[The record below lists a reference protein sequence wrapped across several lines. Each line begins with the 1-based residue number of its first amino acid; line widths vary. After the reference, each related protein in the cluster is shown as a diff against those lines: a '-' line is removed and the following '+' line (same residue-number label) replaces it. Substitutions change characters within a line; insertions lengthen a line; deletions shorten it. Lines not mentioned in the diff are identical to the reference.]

1 MAKLNLEELVAR
13 ATQSKADKLKVKM
26 LTIDREGNTIQAM
39 KKDLRT
45 VSKTL
50 DMETETTNDRF
61 QAEMKLV
68 YDHCQVLHEKEL
80 QAAYNCTEPLDVVE
94 KVFESNMGLISKA
107 AKEILDMYGL
117 ADEESAENTT
127 DAVNKEGAK
136 NPVDAVKN

>member
-13 ATQSKADKLKVKM
+13 ATQSKADKFQVRM
-26 LTIDREGNTIQAM
+26 VEIDREGNTIQAM

-68 YDHCQVLHEKEL
+68 YDHCPVLHEKEL
-80 QAAYNCTEPLDVVE
+80 QAAYGCVEPLDAVE
-94 KVFESNMGLISKA
+94 KVFDSNMGLIENA
-107 AKEILDMYGL
+107 AKKILDMYVL
-117 ADEESAENTT
+117 ADEERSE
-127 DAVNKEGAK
+127 

>member
-13 ATQSKADKLKVKM
+13 ATQSKADKRKVKM

-68 YDHCQVLHEKEL
+68 YDHCPVLHEKEL
-80 QAAYNCTEPLDVVE
+80 QAAYGCVEPLDAVE
-94 KVFESNMGLISKA
+94 KVFDSNMGLIEKA

-117 ADEESAENTT
+117 AEEDGT
-127 DAVNKEGAK
+127 K
-136 NPVDAVKN
+136 NPVDDVKN

>member
-13 ATQSKADKLKVKM
+13 ATQSKADKFQVRM
-26 LTIDREGNTIQAM
+26 VEIDQEGNTIQAT

-45 VSKTL
+45 VAKTL

-80 QAAYNCTEPLDVVE
+80 QTAYGCVEPMDVVE
-94 KVFESNMGLISKA
+94 KVFESNMGLIEKA

-117 ADEESAENTT
+117 AEE
-127 DAVNKEGAK
+127 EGTK
-136 NPVDAVKN
+136 NPVDDVKN

>member
-13 ATQSKADKLKVKM
+13 ATQSKADKFQVKM
-26 LTIDREGNTIQAM
+26 VEIDREGNTIQAM

-68 YDHCQVLHEKEL
+68 YDHCPVLHEKEL
-80 QAAYNCTEPLDVVE
+80 QAAYGCVEPLDAVE
-94 KVFESNMGLISKA
+94 KVFDSNIGLIEKA

-117 ADEESAENTT
+117 AEEDGT
-127 DAVNKEGAK
+127 K
-136 NPVDAVKN
+136 NPVDDVKN

>member
-13 ATQSKADKLKVKM
+13 ATQSKADKFQVRM
-26 LTIDREGNTIQAM
+26 VEIDREGNTIQAT

-45 VSKTL
+45 VSKIL

-68 YDHCQVLHEKEL
+68 YDHCPVLHEKEL
-80 QAAYNCTEPLDVVE
+80 QAAYNCAEPLDAVE
-94 KVFESNMGLISKA
+94 KVFDSNMGLIEKA

-117 ADEESAENTT
+117 AEEDGT
-127 DAVNKEGAK
+127 K
-136 NPVDAVKN
+136 NPVDDVKN

>member
-13 ATQSKADKLKVKM
+13 ATQSKADKLQVRM
-26 LTIDREGNTIQAM
+26 VVIDQEGNTIQAT

-45 VSKTL
+45 VAKTL

-80 QAAYNCTEPLDVVE
+80 QAAYGCVEPLDVVE
-94 KVFESNMGLISKA
+94 KVFDSNMGLISKA

-117 ADEESAENTT
+117 ADEESAENTA

>member
-13 ATQSKADKLKVKM
+13 ATQSKADKFQVRM
-26 LTIDREGNTIQAM
+26 VEIDREGNTIQAT

-68 YDHCQVLHEKEL
+68 YDHCPVLHEKEL
-80 QAAYNCTEPLDVVE
+80 QEAYGCVEPLDAVE
-94 KVFESNMGLISKA
+94 KVFDSNMGLIEKA

-117 ADEESAENTT
+117 AEE
-127 DAVNKEGAK
+127 EGTK
-136 NPVDAVKN
+136 NPVDDVKN

>member
-39 KKDLRT
+39 KKDLQT
-45 VSKTL
+45 VAKTL

-80 QAAYNCTEPLDVVE
+80 QAAYGCVEPLDAVE
-94 KVFESNMGLISKA
+94 KVFNSNMGLIEKA

-117 ADEESAENTT
+117 AEE
-127 DAVNKEGAK
+127 EGTK
-136 NPVDAVKN
+136 NPVDDVKN

>member
-13 ATQSKADKLKVKM
+13 ATESKADKFQVKM
-26 LTIDREGNTIQAM
+26 VVIDQEGNTIQAT

-45 VSKTL
+45 VAKTL

-80 QAAYNCTEPLDVVE
+80 QAAYGCVEPLDAVE
-94 KVFESNMGLISKA
+94 KVFNSNMGLIEKA

-117 ADEESAENTT
+117 AEEDGT
-127 DAVNKEGAK
+127 K
-136 NPVDAVKN
+136 NPVDDVKN

>member
-13 ATQSKADKLKVKM
+13 ATQSKADKFQVKM
-26 LTIDREGNTIQAM
+26 VVIDQEGNTIQAT

-45 VSKTL
+45 VAKTL

-68 YDHCQVLHEKEL
+68 YDHCPVLHEKEL
-80 QAAYNCTEPLDVVE
+80 QTAYGCAEPMDVVE
-94 KVFESNMGLISKA
+94 KVFESNMGLIEKA

-117 ADEESAENTT
+117 AEE
-127 DAVNKEGAK
+127 EGTK

>member
-13 ATQSKADKLKVKM
+13 ATQSKADKFQVRM
-26 LTIDREGNTIQAM
+26 VEIDREGNTIQAT

-50 DMETETTNDRF
+50 YMETKTTNDRF

-68 YDHCQVLHEKEL
+68 YDHCPVLHEKEL
-80 QAAYNCTEPLDVVE
+80 QVVYGCAEPLDVVE
-94 KVFESNMGLISKA
+94 KVFDSNMGLIEKA

-117 ADEESAENTT
+117 AEE
-127 DAVNKEGAK
+127 EGTK
-136 NPVDAVKN
+136 NPVDDVKN

>member
-13 ATQSKADKLKVKM
+13 ATQSKADKFQVRM
-26 LTIDREGNTIQAM
+26 VEIDREGNTIQAM

-68 YDHCQVLHEKEL
+68 YDHCPVLHEKEL
-80 QAAYNCTEPLDVVE
+80 QAAYGCVEPLDAVE
-94 KVFESNMGLISKA
+94 KVFDSNMGLIEKA

-117 ADEESAENTT
+117 AEE
-127 DAVNKEGAK
+127 EGTK
-136 NPVDAVKN
+136 NPVDDVKN

>member
-13 ATQSKADKLKVKM
+13 ATQSKADKFQVRM
-26 LTIDREGNTIQAM
+26 VEIDREGNTIQAT

-45 VSKTL
+45 ISKTL

-68 YDHCQVLHEKEL
+68 YDHCPVLHEKEL
-80 QAAYNCTEPLDVVE
+80 QAAYGCVEPLDAVE
-94 KVFESNMGLISKA
+94 KVFDSNMGLIEKA

-117 ADEESAENTT
+117 AEE
-127 DAVNKEGAK
+127 EGTK
-136 NPVDAVKN
+136 NPVDDVKN

>member
-68 YDHCQVLHEKEL
+68 YDHCPVLHEKEL
-80 QAAYNCTEPLDVVE
+80 QAAYGCVEPLDAVE
-94 KVFESNMGLISKA
+94 KVFDSNMGLIEKA

-117 ADEESAENTT
+117 AEEDGT
-127 DAVNKEGAK
+127 K
-136 NPVDAVKN
+136 NPVDDVKN

>member
-13 ATQSKADKLKVKM
+13 ATQSKADKFQVRM
-26 LTIDREGNTIQAM
+26 VEIDREGNTIQAT

-50 DMETETTNDRF
+50 DMPTETTNDRF

-68 YDHCQVLHEKEL
+68 YDHCPVLHDKEL
-80 QAAYNCTEPLDVVE
+80 QAAYGCVEPLDAVE
-94 KVFESNMGLISKA
+94 KVFDSNMGLIEKA
-107 AKEILDMYGL
+107 AKEILHMYGL
-117 ADEESAENTT
+117 EEDDGTE
-127 DAVNKEGAK
+127 

>member
-13 ATQSKADKLKVKM
+13 ATQSKADKFQVRM
-26 LTIDREGNTIQAM
+26 VEIDREGNTIQAT

-80 QAAYNCTEPLDVVE
+80 QAAYGCVEPLDAVE
-94 KVFESNMGLISKA
+94 KVFDSNMGLIEKA

-117 ADEESAENTT
+117 AEE
-127 DAVNKEGAK
+127 EGTK
-136 NPVDAVKN
+136 NPVDDVKN

>member
-13 ATQSKADKLKVKM
+13 ATQSKADKFQVRM
-26 LTIDREGNTIQAM
+26 VEIDQEGNTIQAT

-45 VSKTL
+45 VAKTL

-80 QAAYNCTEPLDVVE
+80 QAAYGCAEPMDVVE
-94 KVFESNMGLISKA
+94 KVFESNMGLIEKA

-117 ADEESAENTT
+117 AEE
-127 DAVNKEGAK
+127 EGTK
-136 NPVDAVKN
+136 NPVDDVKN

>member
-13 ATQSKADKLKVKM
+13 ATQSKADKFQVRM
-26 LTIDREGNTIQAM
+26 VEIDREGNTIQAT

-45 VSKTL
+45 VSKIL

-68 YDHCQVLHEKEL
+68 YDHCPVLHEKEL
-80 QAAYNCTEPLDVVE
+80 QAAYGCVEPLDAVE
-94 KVFESNMGLISKA
+94 KVFDSNMGLIEKA

-117 ADEESAENTT
+117 AEEDGT
-127 DAVNKEGAK
+127 K
-136 NPVDAVKN
+136 NPVDDVKN

>member
-13 ATQSKADKLKVKM
+13 ATQSKADKFQVRM
-26 LTIDREGNTIQAM
+26 VEIDREGNTIQAT

-68 YDHCQVLHEKEL
+68 YDHCSVLHEKEL
-80 QAAYNCTEPLDVVE
+80 QAAYGCVEPLDAVE
-94 KVFESNMGLISKA
+94 KVFDSNMGLIEKA

-117 ADEESAENTT
+117 AEE
-127 DAVNKEGAK
+127 EGTK
-136 NPVDAVKN
+136 NPVDDVKN

>member
-13 ATQSKADKLKVKM
+13 ATQSKADKFQVRM
-26 LTIDREGNTIQAM
+26 VEIDQEGNTIQAT

-80 QAAYNCTEPLDVVE
+80 QAAYGCVEPLDAVE
-94 KVFESNMGLISKA
+94 KVFNSNMGLIEKA

-117 ADEESAENTT
+117 AEE
-127 DAVNKEGAK
+127 EGTK
-136 NPVDAVKN
+136 NPVDDVKN

>member
-13 ATQSKADKLKVKM
+13 ATQSKADKFQVRM
-26 LTIDREGNTIQAM
+26 VEIDREGNTIQAT

-68 YDHCQVLHEKEL
+68 YDHCPVLHEKEL
-80 QAAYNCTEPLDVVE
+80 QAAYGCVEPMDAVE
-94 KVFESNMGLISKA
+94 KVFDSNMGLIEKA

-117 ADEESAENTT
+117 AEE
-127 DAVNKEGAK
+127 EGTK
-136 NPVDAVKN
+136 NPVDDVKN

>member
-117 ADEESAENTT
+117 AEE
-127 DAVNKEGAK
+127 EGTK
-136 NPVDAVKN
+136 NPVDDVKN

>member
-13 ATQSKADKLKVKM
+13 ATQSKADKFQVRMVK
-26 LTIDREGNTIQAM
+26 IDQEGNTIQAT

-80 QAAYNCTEPLDVVE
+80 QAAYGCVEPLDAVE
-94 KVFESNMGLISKA
+94 KVFNSNMGLIEKA

-117 ADEESAENTT
+117 AEE
-127 DAVNKEGAK
+127 EGTK
-136 NPVDAVKN
+136 NPVDDVKN

>member
-1 MAKLNLEELVAR
+1 MAKLNLGELVAR
-13 ATQSKADKLKVKM
+13 ATQSKADKFQVRM
-26 LTIDREGNTIQAM
+26 VEIDREGNTIQAT

-68 YDHCQVLHEKEL
+68 YDHCPVLHEKEL
-80 QAAYNCTEPLDVVE
+80 QAAYGCVEPLDAVE
-94 KVFESNMGLISKA
+94 KVFDSNMGLIEKA

-117 ADEESAENTT
+117 AEE
-127 DAVNKEGAK
+127 EGTK
-136 NPVDAVKN
+136 NPVDDVKN

>member
-13 ATQSKADKLKVKM
+13 ATQSKADKLQVRM
-26 LTIDREGNTIQAM
+26 VVIDQEGNTIQAT

-45 VSKTL
+45 VAKTL

-80 QAAYNCTEPLDVVE
+80 QAAYGCVEPLDAVE
-94 KVFESNMGLISKA
+94 KVFDSNMGLIEKA
-107 AKEILDMYGL
+107 AKKILDMYGL
-117 ADEESAENTT
+117 AEE
-127 DAVNKEGAK
+127 EGTK
-136 NPVDAVKN
+136 NPVDDVKN

>member
-1 MAKLNLEELVAR
+1 MAKLKLEDLVAR
-13 ATQSKADKLKVKM
+13 AAQSQADKFKVKM
-26 LTIDREGNTIQAM
+26 VVIDREGNTIQAT
-39 KKDLRT
+39 KKNLRT

-50 DMETETTNDRF
+50 DMPTETTDDRF

-117 ADEESAENTT
+117 ADEESAENTA
-127 DAVNKEGAK
+127 DAENKEGAK

>member
-1 MAKLNLEELVAR
+1 MAKLNLEELVER

-117 ADEESAENTT
+117 AEE
-127 DAVNKEGAK
+127 EGTK
-136 NPVDAVKN
+136 NPVDDVKN

>member
-13 ATQSKADKLKVKM
+13 ATQSKADKFQVRM
-26 LTIDREGNTIQAM
+26 VEIDQEGNTIQAT

-45 VSKTL
+45 VAKTL

-80 QAAYNCTEPLDVVE
+80 QAAYGCVEPLDAVE
-94 KVFESNMGLISKA
+94 KVFDSNMGLIEKA

-117 ADEESAENTT
+117 AEE
-127 DAVNKEGAK
+127 EGTK
-136 NPVDAVKN
+136 NPVDDVKN

>member
-13 ATQSKADKLKVKM
+13 ATQSKADKFQVRM
-26 LTIDREGNTIQAM
+26 VEIDREGNTIQAT

-45 VSKTL
+45 VAKTL

-80 QAAYNCTEPLDVVE
+80 QAAYGCVEPLDAVE
-94 KVFESNMGLISKA
+94 KVFNSNMGLIEKA

-117 ADEESAENTT
+117 AEE
-127 DAVNKEGAK
+127 EGTK
-136 NPVDAVKN
+136 NPVDDVKN

>member
-13 ATQSKADKLKVKM
+13 ATRSKADKFQVRM
-26 LTIDREGNTIQAM
+26 VEIDREGNTIQAT

-45 VSKTL
+45 VSKIL

-68 YDHCQVLHEKEL
+68 YDHCPVLHEKEL
-80 QAAYNCTEPLDVVE
+80 QAAYGCVEPLDAVE
-94 KVFESNMGLISKA
+94 KVFDSNMGLIEKA

-117 ADEESAENTT
+117 AEEDGT
-127 DAVNKEGAK
+127 K
-136 NPVDAVKN
+136 NPVDDVKN

>member
-13 ATQSKADKLKVKM
+13 ATQSKADKFQVKM
-26 LTIDREGNTIQAM
+26 VVIDQEGNTIQAT

-45 VSKTL
+45 VAKTL

-80 QAAYNCTEPLDVVE
+80 QAAYGCVEPLDAVE
-94 KVFESNMGLISKA
+94 KVFNSNMGLIEKA

-117 ADEESAENTT
+117 AEE
-127 DAVNKEGAK
+127 EGTK
-136 NPVDAVKN
+136 NPVDDVKN

>member
-13 ATQSKADKLKVKM
+13 ATQSKADKFQVRM
-26 LTIDREGNTIQAM
+26 VEIDREGNTIQAT

-68 YDHCQVLHEKEL
+68 YDHCPVLHEKEL
-80 QAAYNCTEPLDVVE
+80 QAAYGCVEPLDAVE
-94 KVFESNMGLISKA
+94 KVFDSNMGLIEKA

-117 ADEESAENTT
+117 AEE
-127 DAVNKEGAK
+127 EGTK